1 MACFKPLQGYRSKEL
16 NKNGK
21 RSIVFNVQNG
31 YIDMP
36 VTLPCGRCIGCKL
49 ERSKQWAIRC
59 MHEAAL
65 HEDNCFIT
73 LTFAPEH
80 YPPNGSLDK
89 SHFQKFMKRLR
100 KKYPEKKIKYYM
112 CGEYGDQN
120 GRPHYHAILF
130 NHDFP
135 DRELYSVRKGIRLDT
150 SDTLSK
156 LWPFGFNTIGNVTFE
171 SAAYVA
177 RYVTKKITGEKAEQH
192 YKSVNQET
200 GEMKP
205 IIPEYNA
212 MSLKDAIGKNW
223 FDQFKSEVYPRD
235 YVIQRGQ
242 KMRPPKYYD
251 GLYERED
258 EDGFRKLKNKR
269 VRGALQSDPEEQTTR
284 RLQVKEKVTKLK
296 LSQLI
301 RGFEND

>member
-1 MACFKPLQGYRSKEL
+1 
-16 NKNGK
+16 
-21 RSIVFNVQNG
+21 
-31 YIDMP
+31 
-36 VTLPCGRCIGCKL
+36 
-49 ERSKQWAIRC
+49 